1 VKLESPPENRALTL
15 KKYCRM
21 PFYLDRKPFIPY
33 HPFILNLFVD
43 FFFIAQRRLP
53 CSRAFD

>member
-1 VKLESPPENRALTL
+1 
-15 KKYCRM
+15 M